1 MMGKIKAMFQTTSY
15 CFSSNIKS
23 PANSK
28 KKQLKMLLLTPS
40 LCNQFWTQIETHS
53 RSPALIPGSP
63 IKLSRRF
70 NILAISIP
78 TLNQP
83 QLMVIFLVI

>member
-28 KKQLKMLLLTPS
+28 KTTEDVAFDA
-40 LCNQFWTQIETHS
+40 QFM
-53 RSPALIPGSP
+53 
-63 IKLSRRF
+63 
-70 NILAISIP
+70 
-78 TLNQP
+78 QP
-83 QLMVIFLVI
+83 VLDTNRDP